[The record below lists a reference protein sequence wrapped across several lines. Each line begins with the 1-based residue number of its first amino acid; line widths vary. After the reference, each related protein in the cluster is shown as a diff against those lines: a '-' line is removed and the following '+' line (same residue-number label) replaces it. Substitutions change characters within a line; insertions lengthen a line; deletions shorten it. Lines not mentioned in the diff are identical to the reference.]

1 MEQSLTPYA
10 DVAQAEVAAT
20 SAYLATAIASYRA
33 KLARNTLT
41 AHDRDLGLWSS
52 YLAAVGV
59 GSGLDWLDV
68 LSWRDVGAGLVAGYA
83 AWMAGEGYA
92 VSSINRARAT
102 IQAYC
107 RIAAKV
113 GVLPSSAW
121 GAIRAIDGI
130 SQRAGQRLDTTR
142 PARRRSHKKTAPN
155 VLSRAQVGQLA
166 AACAESHAGLR
177 DRVIVR
183 VLADHGLRCGELA
196 GLTWAGI
203 DLVAGEMTFV
213 RPKVS
218 KTQVHRLTR
227 DAWAALS
234 AWAAVV
240 AGHQGAHLGPVLW
253 RVNKGDR
260 LVAAG
265 MSEIT
270 IADRVRLLGV
280 AIGVETLSPHDLR
293 HSFATSA
300 ARAGTSPIALRDAG
314 GWSSMATVSR
324 YVESAAIANDGVSLD

>member
-1 MEQSLTPYA
+1 MAHAELAAS
-10 DVAQAEVAAT
+10 VAR
-20 SAYLATAIASYRA
+20 SASVITSYRA
-33 KLARNTLT
+33 HLADNTII

-52 YLAAVGV
+52 YLSDVGV
-59 GSGLDWLDV
+59 AVADWLDV
-68 LSWRDVGAGLVAGYA
+68 LSWRDVGPGLVAGFV
-83 AWMAGEGYA
+83 AWLAGQGYA
-92 VSSINRARAT
+92 IATINRAHKT
-102 IQAYC
+102 VQAYC
-107 RIAAKV
+107 RVAAGA
-113 GVLPSSAW
+113 GVLSASAW
-121 GAIRAIDGI
+121 SAICALDDL
-130 SQRAGQRLDTTR
+130 SPRAGQRLDSERSVT
-142 PARRRSHKKTAPN
+142 RRSRKKTAPN